1 MKTLQLQKMGA
12 VTMVTMNRPDVRNA
26 FNPTLIEELLEVFS
40 SPPSTIMVL
49 SGAGPI
55 FSAGADLEWMQKS
68 AELDSEGNRRDA
80 MRLASVFRTLDE
92 CNAITIAQVQG
103 AAIGGGMGL
112 VACCDVVVASREAMF
127 GFTEARLGIAPAV
140 ISPFVIRK
148 IGASAAR
155 RYFVTAQRFDAAEA
169 LRIGLV
175 HQVVDAGELDE
186 ETAKM
191 IRRVAQCGPNAVL
204 ASKKLVRDVTR
215 MERDHAIEH
224 ATSLIAELRT
234 SEEGQ
239 EGLAAFLEK
248 RPAKWV
254 PGGK

>member
-1 MKTLQLQKMGA
+1 MKTLELQKMGPM
-12 VTMVTMNRPDVRNA
+12 TMVTMNRPDVRNA

-40 SPPSTIMVL
+40 NPPSTIMVL
-49 SGAGPI
+49 SGAGSV
-55 FSAGADLEWMQKS
+55 FSAGADLEWMKKS
-68 AELDSEGNRRDA
+68 AELDAEGNRRDA

-92 CNAITIAQVQG
+92 CEAVTIAQVQG

-112 VACCDVVVASREAMF
+112 VACCDIVISSRETMF

-155 RYFVTAQRFDAAEA
+155 RYFVSAQRFDAAEA
-169 LRIGLV
+169 MRIGLV
-175 HQVVDAGELDE
+175 HQVVESEELDE

-191 IRRVAQCGPNAVL
+191 IRRVAQCGPKAVL